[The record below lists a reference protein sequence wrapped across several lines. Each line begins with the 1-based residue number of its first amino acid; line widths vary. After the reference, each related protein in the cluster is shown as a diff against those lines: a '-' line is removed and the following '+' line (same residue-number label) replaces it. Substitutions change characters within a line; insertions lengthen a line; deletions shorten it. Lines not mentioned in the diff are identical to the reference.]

1 MVFRIFI
8 VEDDPWFA
16 KLIVHHLSM
25 NPDYELSLFGQA
37 SDALKEL
44 HKNPDL
50 ILMDFILPDMDGEQL
65 FKQIRQWRPNV
76 PVIVISA
83 QEKIEVVVRLFKQG
97 ASDYIVKGEHFA
109 EFVWKSVIQ
118 QLEKAEM
125 TREIEGLREELG
137 HKYDFQRA
145 IVGMSE
151 AVQSTFH
158 LVEKAIQSTINVAL
172 FGETGTGKEV
182 YAKTIHYSG
191 PRKSAP
197 FIPINMSAIPRDLAE
212 SELFGFEKG
221 AFTGA
226 VSQRKGKL
234 EEANGGT
241 LFLDEIAEMDVHL
254 QSKLLRALQEREIVR
269 VGGTEPIP
277 VDFRLITATHR
288 DLSACVAEGRF
299 REDLYFRIMGLTIVL
314 PPLRH
319 RNNDVLILAKHFA
332 EQYAK
337 VNKTKKYRFTE
348 SAKAKLKKHDYPG
361 NVRELKA
368 CVELACVM
376 CENYIINSADISFV
390 SSPKSLDAWESR
402 KTLREIE
409 KEVIQTAL
417 KRHNGNVLRVAQE
430 LDIAK
435 SKIYQYMK
443 QGIILKEKR

>member
-1 MVFRIFI
+1 MQFRIFI

-25 NPDYELSLFGQA
+25 NPDYELSSYKTA
-37 SDALKEL
+37 SEALKDL

-50 ILMDFILPDMDGEQL
+50 IVMDFVLPDMDGELL
-65 FKQIRQWRPNV
+65 FSRIRQWKSTV

-83 QEKIEVVVRLFKQG
+83 QEKIDVVVRLFKQG
-97 ASDYIVKGEHFA
+97 AADYIVKGEHFS
-109 EFVWKSVIQ
+109 ELIWKSVIQ
-118 QLEKAEM
+118 QLERAELS
-125 TREIEGLREELG
+125 RELHDLREELG
-137 HKYDFQRA
+137 QKYSFQQA
-145 IVGMSE
+145 IIGMSDS
-151 AVQSTFH
+151 VQSTFH
-158 LVEKAIQSTINVAL
+158 LVQKAIQSSINVAL

-182 YAKTIHYSG
+182 YAKTIHYDS
-191 PRKSAP
+191 PRKKGA
-197 FIPINMSAIPRDLAE
+197 FVPINMSAIPSELAE
-212 SELFGFEKG
+212 SELFGHEKG

-226 VSQRKGKL
+226 VGQRKGKL
-234 EEANGGT
+234 EEAHGGT
-241 LFLDEIAEMDVHL
+241 LFLDEIAEMDLHL

-277 VDFRLITATHR
+277 VDFRLISATHR
-288 DLSACVAEGRF
+288 DLAECVAEGRF

-319 RNNDVLILAKHFA
+319 RQNDVLVLAKHFA

-337 VNKTKKYRFTE
+337 TNKTSKYRF
-348 SAKAKLKKHDYPG
+348 SDAAKAKLKKHDYPG

-376 CENYIINSADISFV
+376 SEDFVIDAHDISFV
-390 SSPKSLDAWESR
+390 SSPKSNEPWDTP
-402 KTLREIE
+402 KTIKEIE
-409 KEVIQTAL
+409 REAIQASL
-417 KRHNGNVLRVAQE
+417 KRNHGNVLRAAVE

-443 QGIILKEKR
+443 LGVIQKEK